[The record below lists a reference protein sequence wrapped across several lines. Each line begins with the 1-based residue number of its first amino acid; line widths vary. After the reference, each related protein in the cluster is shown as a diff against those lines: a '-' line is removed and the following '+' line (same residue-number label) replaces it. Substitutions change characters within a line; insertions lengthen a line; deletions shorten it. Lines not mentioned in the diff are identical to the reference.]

1 LCRNSLK
8 EGIVF
13 GTKKLDM
20 EFFNK
25 IMKSIKKPEIRL
37 ESNQVLKER

>member
-1 LCRNSLK
+1 MCGNSLK
-8 EGIVF
+8 DSTLF

-20 EFFNK
+20 EFYNK